1 MRALLISLLMCW
13 GLALPLHALAQVQAQ
28 PTPAGLPDTAQA
40 AAWLERDPMVL
51 QAQAALGSAGHGAAA
66 LAASSHEWLLK
77 ASGQRRRVRELGSSQ
92 EWSLGLERTLRLGGK
107 AALDRRLGELDQDI
121 ARARLGEARHEA
133 ARALAELWLDWQ
145 AASAAQALAQ
155 QQLALG
161 EANLQVVGK
170 RLRAGDAARL
180 EQGLARSELAELQ
193 RQRSA
198 ATSRLALARLR
209 LQRRFA
215 ELPAHLPV
223 EAPVLADPAAIATPA
238 LDWAPRILAE
248 SDLLRTAEGL
258 LQRAELEAAR
268 ARADKRPD
276 PTLGLYTASEAFRN
290 ERVVGISLSLPLGG
304 AYREARLQQAL
315 AEVEVARA
323 ALARER
329 EALELELAGGVAEWD
344 EALTRWQ
351 LAAQAAGLAGESA
364 AMLQKA
370 YALGEGEL
378 QALLLARRQ
387 WLEAQR
393 AEQEARVQALRARHR
408 LLIDAHLIWGL
419 EHD

>member
-1 MRALLISLLMCW
+1 MRALLISLS
-13 GLALPLHALAQVQAQ
+13 LALPLGAQAQAQ
-28 PTPAGLPDTAQA
+28 PTPAGLPATEQA

-51 QAQAALGSAGHGAAA
+51 QAQAALRSAGHGAAA

-77 ASGQRRRVRELGSSQ
+77 AGSQRRRVRELGNSQ

-161 EANLQVVGK
+161 EANLQVVQK

-198 ATSRLALARLR
+198 AASRLAQARLR
-209 LQRRFA
+209 LQRRYAEMSA
-215 ELPAHLPV
+215 ELPANLPV
-223 EAPVLADPAAIATPA
+223 EAPALADPAAIATPA
-238 LDWAPRILAE
+238 LDWLPRILAE
-248 SDLLRTAEGL
+248 SDQLRTAEGL

-276 PTLGLYTASEAFRN
+276 PTVGVYTASEAFRN

-344 EALTRWQ
+344 GSLARWQ

-364 AMLQKA
+364 TMLQKA

-393 AEQEARVQALRARHR
+393 AELEARVQALRARHR

>member
-1 MRALLISLLMCW
+1 MRALLIFLS
-13 GLALPLHALAQVQAQ
+13 LALPLGAQAQAQ
-28 PTPAGLPDTAQA
+28 PTPAGLPATEQATA
-40 AAWLERDPMVL
+40 WIERDPLVQ
-51 QAQAALGSAGHGAAA
+51 QARAALGSAGHGAAA

-77 ASGQRRRVRELGSSQ
+77 AGSQRRRVRELGSSQ

-145 AASAAQALAQ
+145 AASAALALAQ

-180 EQGLARSELAELQ
+180 EQGLVRSELAELQ
-193 RQRSA
+193 RQHSA
-198 ATSRLALARLR
+198 AASRLAQARLR
-209 LQRRFA
+209 LQRRYVA
-215 ELPAHLPV
+215 MSIELPA
-223 EAPVLADPAAIATPA
+223 EAPALADPATVAAPA
-238 LDWAPRILAE
+238 LEWVPRILAE
-248 SDLLRTAEGL
+248 SDQLRTAEGL
-258 LQRAELEAAR
+258 LQRAEVEAAR
-268 ARADKRPD
+268 VRADRRPD
-276 PTLGLYTASEAFRN
+276 PTLGVYTASEAFRN

-304 AYREARLQQAL
+304 AYREARLQQSL

-344 EALTRWQ
+344 AALARWQ

-393 AEQEARVQALRARHR
+393 AELEARVEALRARHR